1 MQGKPGNYREAQEAR
16 EAWGLSEGQ
25 ELWGAPGRAKTLG
38 TVGSASEARH
48 QAKPSLSDIL
58 WHSDTSHSYH
68 TRLLRFLMSQR
79 CQQQLWGEKAVGA
92 ETLGVCAGGFR

>member
-1 MQGKPGNYREAQEAR
+1 MQGKPGNYREAREAR

-68 TRLLRFLMSQR
+68 TRLLRFIMSVAPLLCLR
-79 CQQQLWGEKAVGA
+79 V
-92 ETLGVCAGGFR
+92 

>member
-1 MQGKPGNYREAQEAR
+1 MGTTGMQGKPGNYREAREAR
-16 EAWGLSEGQ
+16 GLSEGQ

-68 TRLLRFLMSQR
+68 TRLLRFIMSQLHGR
-79 CQQQLWGEKAVGA
+79 GFLVG
-92 ETLGVCAGGFR
+92 

>member
-1 MQGKPGNYREAQEAR
+1 MQGKPGNYREAREAR

-68 TRLLRFLMSQR
+68 TRLLRFIMSLIKAGVCNCCVVSQR
-79 CQQQLWGEKAVGA
+79 HKLTTRKAHS
-92 ETLGVCAGGFR
+92 